1 MIFYYWKLTV
11 YIKNQVINDNKNFAN
26 KVYKEIN
33 KW

>member
-11 YIKNQVINDNKNFAN
+11 YIKNQVISDNKNFVN